1 MARPPRRDWGLVALV
16 LWALLTYAVLYLLR
30 YASEGGGPVP

>member
-16 LWALLTYAVLYLLR
+16 LWALLTYAVLHLLR
-30 YASEGGGPVP
+30 YASEGGGLVP

>member
-16 LWALLTYAVLYLLR
+16 LWALLTYALLYLMR
-30 YASEGGGPVP
+30 YASAGGGPL